1 MIKRVDGF
9 HVVSF
14 CALLK
19 ILFFA
24 QSELDC
30 LCVGRVTLGPKVAV
44 LDWERKLDLK
54 GNWATAAGKRQKLIL
69 LWNRLQPTL
78 FISGMLSRTKLLFF
92 KVYTF
97 TFTTVLSAYALCLR
111 SLASLPTTRILV
123 LCPSFPIE
131 REPNTNLF
139 LSDRW
144 CGAYREFLMKS
155 KKKFPFIECSSS
167 CHLTIASNTANS
179 WTGSDNWCLF
189 TRVNHNN
196 KNQLTLFCRL
206 FTFPHRAGS
215 SILYPFSYIR
225 CCLLDC

>member
-78 FISGMLSRTKLLFF
+78 FISGMLSGQRFCSSKCTPSPLPP
-92 KVYTF
+92 
-97 TFTTVLSAYALCLR
+97 AYALCLR

-155 KKKFPFIECSSS
+155 KKKFPFIGCSSS
-167 CHLTIASNTANS
+167 CHLTIDSNTANS

-215 SILYPFSYIR
+215 SISYPFSYIR